1 MKSLTKSTHK
11 LLNNSIKYKDLGL
24 LAFTYSRDQL
34 IEVKKMK
41 THGEHNEIVAL
52 NSKVKG
58 LIAKVNSLD
67 ECPEWLLEFA
77 RDNNLPVILIGS

>member
-1 MKSLTKSTHK
+1 M
-11 LLNNSIKYKDLGL
+11 
-24 LAFTYSRDQL
+24 